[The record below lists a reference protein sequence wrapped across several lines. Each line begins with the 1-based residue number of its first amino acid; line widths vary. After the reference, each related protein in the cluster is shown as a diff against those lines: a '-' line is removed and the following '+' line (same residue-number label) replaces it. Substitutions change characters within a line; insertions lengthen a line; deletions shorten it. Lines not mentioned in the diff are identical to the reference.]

1 MFAVWLRNWHICSTI
16 FSAIAFFKCVC
27 RFEGVA
33 NVHICSDVSKLSLTL
48 LCVIL
53 VWYNMRN
60 HVSQHLALT
69 LQSIQPFSRLFNRSA
84 VYSTVRQSIQPFRRL
99 FNRSAVYSTV
109 RPSIQPFG
117 SLFNRSAVYSTVRQ
131 SIQPFGRLFDRFGRL
146 FDRFLARAAGF
157 PSNCSPIA
165 PRGTTFFL
173 FFDLLAWTKEIII

>member
-84 VYSTVRQSIQPFRRL
+84 VYSTVRQSIQPFGRL

-109 RPSIQPFG
+109 RPSI
-117 SLFNRSAVYSTVRQ
+117 R
-131 SIQPFGRLFDRFGRL
+131 PFGRLFDRFGRL
-146 FDRFLARAAGF
+146 FDRFLARVAGF

>member
-84 VYSTVRQSIQPFRRL
+84 VYSTVRQS
-99 FNRSAVYSTV
+99 T
-109 RPSIQPFG
+109 QPFG

-131 SIQPFGRLFDRFGRL
+131 SIQPFGRLFNRSAVYSTVRPSIRPFGSL
-146 FDRFLARAAGF
+146 FNRSAVYSTVSAVYSTVSSPEQLDFLQTVHPLHRVV
-157 PSNCSPIA
+157 P
-165 PRGTTFFL
+165 L
-173 FFDLLAWTKEIII
+173 FSFSLIF